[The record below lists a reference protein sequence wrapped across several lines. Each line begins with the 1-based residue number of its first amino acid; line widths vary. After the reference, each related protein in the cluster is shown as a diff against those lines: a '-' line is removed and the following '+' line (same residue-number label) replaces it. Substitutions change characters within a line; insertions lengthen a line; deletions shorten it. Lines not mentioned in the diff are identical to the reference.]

1 MTASTARKVF
11 KVKGTT
17 NEVTECEL
25 CGRVDLKGTIVLA
38 TLDADGNEEG
48 VVYYGASCGA
58 KAAGW
63 TTKDVR
69 KAAKTADDDAREA
82 RRAASQAE
90 SDAYCAA
97 RDAWLIEQHGTK
109 DVLGCYAKK
118 FGYPSSY
125 AVIVAF
131 EEATGR
137 R

>member
-1 MTASTARKVF
+1 LPAICNKACLAPDIQGVRQ
-11 KVKGTT
+11 
-17 NEVTECEL
+17 ERTE
-25 CGRVDLKGTIVLA
+25 G
-38 TLDADGNEEG
+38 
-48 VVYYGASCGA
+48 
-58 KAAGW
+58 
-63 TTKDVR
+63 
-69 KAAKTADDDAREA
+69 AREA

-118 FGYPSSY
+118 FGYPGSY